1 MAHLLD
7 LLDLQAGLACELLDR
22 GLASEAHRQLAL
34 DAPDLARALG
44 DVHGQADRAPG
55 VLQAA
60 LDRLANPQCGVG
72 REAKAL
78 APVELLARAD
88 QAEQTLL
95 DEVGERQALVLIAP
109 RVGGDEAQI
118 GVDEQFLGVQVAAL
132 DALCQVDLLGGGE
145 QWVAARVREQLIDGL
160 GDEALGAG
168 QLDALRSGV
177 VQPLGLRAGRVD
189 WGDGGYAGV

>member
-1 MAHLLD
+1 MR
-7 LLDLQAGLACELLDR
+7 E
-22 GLASEAHRQLAL
+22 
-34 DAPDLARALG
+34 LG

-168 QLDALRSGV
+168 LSSRSGFARGESIGV
-177 VQPLGLRAGRVD
+177 MAVMRGSDMAVLLIRCLESGLYSSIVALSMIFLRR
-189 WGDGGYAGV
+189 